1 MKTIVQLAELFNT
14 DKKMDNGKPSV
25 NGLPGHNYAE
35 IYDKYLKD
43 FKVEKMLEIGVA
55 RGRSLMM
62 WNRYFDYEA
71 EIHGIDI
78 DIKQSENE
86 FIYPVHLHQ
95 GDQKDIDWLNK
106 EFDGM
111 EFDLIIDDG
120 SHRMKDQQVSLK
132 TLFPKLRSGGLYVIE
147 DLHTSNIPS
156 FYSNPENTFE
166 TTTIGL
172 LESFSDLHGHTGN
185 HYINIDEQLKLFNN
199 IKGIEL
205 YTTKNKY
212 KIGFITKK

>member
-1 MKTIVQLAELFNT
+1 MKTIVELAEHFNT
-14 DKKMDNGKPSV
+14 DKKMNNGKPAI

-43 FKVEKMLEIGVA
+43 LKVKKMLEIGVA

-62 WNRYFDYEA
+62 WNRYFDYKA

-106 EFDGM
+106 EFEGM

-147 DLHTSNIPS
+147 DLHTSNIKEFS
-156 FYSNPENTFE
+156 SGFDSDESTLY
-166 TTTIGL
+166 L
-172 LESFSDLHGHTGN
+172 LEIIMKNGLFENQIISLKDYEDLLIHILTVN
-185 HYINIDEQLKLFNN
+185 IYTISNNYI
-199 IKGIEL
+199 
-205 YTTKNKY
+205 
-212 KIGFITKK
+212 IGFIRKK